1 MQFQLDAETLSH
13 SLERLSSTL
22 DPQSLSNKSNP
33 EILLALEVRFRGE
46 DVSIQG
52 DAGLAGFS
60 FAACFQQQVWLVS
73 EKTSLFVRALVHS
86 HACAVNLPPDV
97 KDWNQE
103 DLSSNRS

>member
-52 DAGLAGFS
+52 EREVWRVSVLPHVFSSKFGL
-60 FAACFQQQVWLVS
+60 FQRKLVYLS
-73 EKTSLFVRALVHS
+73 ELWSTVMPV
-86 HACAVNLPPDV
+86 
-97 KDWNQE
+97 Q
-103 DLSSNRS
+103 